1 MTAWKSQQPEPAR
14 FPSYRVVDEAGNLVA
29 TVPIMADNKALE
41 RLAIITA
48 APEMLQ
54 VLREAEQFAGLP
66 HMEDDALQMCID
78 RGLDHEKGLGK
89 GKAAFTLRVRAIIR
103 KAEGK
108 S

>member
-1 MTAWKSQQPEPAR
+1 MTTWKSQQPEPAR

-41 RLAIITA
+41 RLALITA
-48 APEMLQ
+48 APEML
-54 VLREAEQFAGLP
+54 VALREAEHLKQHSGEGLETMLENWLTIFAAP
-66 HMEDDALQMCID
+66 
-78 RGLDHEKGLGK
+78 
-89 GKAAFTLRVRAIIR
+89 AIA